1 MVYKNKP
8 FFSSVKDVKGNS
20 YFYIYEWELLCLI
33 FVVCIES
40 WSFFVLLC
48 QGVYCDWWVKPA

>member
-40 WSFFVLLC
+40 WSFLC
-48 QGVYCDWWVKPA
+48 YYVKVFIVIGG